1 MENNINEMQRVLESQ
16 KKFFIDEG
24 APSINL
30 RVDRLNRLKSL
41 IIENRC
47 L

>member
-24 APSINL
+24 AS
-30 RVDRLNRLKSL
+30 LNRS
-41 IIENRC
+41 
-47 L
+47 